1 MSGETPSKREGGA
14 QHPLSTPSPCAAKP
28 RRREVSPDSPVVL
41 ANQADPGTLQ
51 PMRLPLDLSSPGTSA
66 RAALDAEE
74 PLLQDNDER
83 FCLLPVK

>member
-1 MSGETPSKREGGA
+1 MPGGTPSKREEGA
-14 QHPLSTPSPCAAKP
+14 QQPFSTPSPCAAKP

-41 ANQADPGTLQ
+41 ANQVDPGMLQ
-51 PMRLPLDLSSPGTSA
+51 PARLPQDPSSPGTSA